1 MFDSN
6 CTRNKSNNVYGH
18 RYGKLLLEKYEALKD
33 AEKEVTELVLCVQSH
48 WIKMSKQL
56 GFLRRVWETLDE
68 DHQIMQNQVLQVLV
82 SKLREAVVK
91 IEGVLHKRDDK
102 YKTTPNNDSTGN
114 HGDVKRWKYAL
125 VKDCLEKA
133 VQDLDRWQNTFD
145 PTWFL
150 IMKIADPVI
159 DQQLAEESTNSSSI
173 STAKGLRGALAD
185 EPKEKT
191 SIFLPEN
198 GLYLAKRHEIP
209 YSTAQMMRR
218 PNSTKDIILD
228 PVVCD
233 ASADVPTM
241 TKDVRDLARRLSQT
255 DPLTFGLLSCRGV
268 VKTLSANSKRVGS
281 FDFVFNVPEGLTQP
295 KSLRSILITGDS
307 NHALSDR
314 FKVAKQLA
322 KSVNYIHT
330 YQFVH
335 KNIRPE
341 TIVVFQDRNSVL
353 GAPFLL
359 GFQKFRFVEGKT
371 KRLGDSEWE
380 RDLYRHPRRQGLN
393 PEEDY
398 KMQHDIYSLGVCLLE
413 IGLWISFVNY
423 DDNADGALPSSVL
436 CNVDFSGKDKVKK
449 AFDIKNTLVNLARE
463 QLPSRMGHM
472 YTDIV
477 VNCLTCLD
485 SFNVDFGDENEFQ
498 DADGV
503 LVGVRYIEKVSP
515 QPEPK
520 SESETNRTRSCIKS
534 TE

>member
-1 MFDSN
+1 M
-6 CTRNKSNNVYGH
+6 
-18 RYGKLLLEKYEALKD
+18 
-33 AEKEVTELVLCVQSH
+33 ELVLCVNSH

-56 GFLRRVWETLDE
+56 EFLRRVWKTLDE

-91 IEGVLHKRDDK
+91 IEGVLYKREDKHKHTSNSNSSSK
-102 YKTTPNNDSTGN
+102 

-125 VKDCLEKA
+125 IKDCLEKT

-159 DQQLAEESTNSSSI
+159 DQQLAEESTNSGSI

-185 EPKEKT
+185 EPKEKP
-191 SIFLPEN
+191 SIFLPEE
-198 GLYLAKRHEIP
+198 GLRSAGRHEIP
-209 YSTAQMMRR
+209 YSTAQLVRR
-218 PNSTKDIILD
+218 PNSNKELILD

-233 ASADVPTM
+233 SNADVPTV
-241 TKDVRDLARRLSQT
+241 TKDVRDLARRLSHT

-268 VKTLSANSKRVGS
+268 VKTLCANSNRVNS
-281 FDFVFNVPEGLTQP
+281 FDFVFNVPSGLTHP
-295 KSLRSILITGDS
+295 KSLRSILLTGDS
-307 NHALSDR
+307 NHSLSDR

-341 TIVVFQDRNSVL
+341 TIVVFQDRTSVL

-371 KRLGDSEWE
+371 KRVGDLEWE

-413 IGLWISFVNY
+413 IGLWTSFMKY
-423 DDNADGALPSSVL
+423 AGNANSAQPSSVL
-436 CNVDFSGKDKVKK
+436 CNVDFTGKDRVKK
-449 AFDIKNTLVNLARE
+449 AFDIKNTLVDLARE
-463 QLPSRMGHM
+463 DLPSRMGHL

-477 VNCLTCLD
+477 ANCLTCLD
-485 SFNVDFGDENEFQ
+485 KGNEDFGDENEFQ

-503 LVGVRYIEKVSP
+503 LVGVRYIEKVS
-515 QPEPK
+515 
-520 SESETNRTRSCIKS
+520 SAARTTAR
-534 TE
+534 TWN

>member
-1 MFDSN
+1 M
-6 CTRNKSNNVYGH
+6 
-18 RYGKLLLEKYEALKD
+18 A
-33 AEKEVTELVLCVQSH
+33 ELVLCVQSH

-56 GFLRRVWETLDE
+56 EFLQRVWETLDE
-68 DHQIMQNQVLQVLV
+68 DHQMMQNQVLQVLV

-91 IEGVLHKRDDK
+91 IEGVLHKREDK
-102 YKTTPNNDSTGN
+102 HKNTPNNDSSSKE
-114 HGDVKRWKYAL
+114 GDVKRWKYAL
-125 VKDCLEKA
+125 VKDCLEKT

-185 EPKEKT
+185 EPTEKT
-191 SIFLPEN
+191 TIFLPED
-198 GLYLAKRHEIP
+198 GLHMAERHEIP
-209 YSTAQMMRR
+209 YSTAQTMRR
-218 PNSTKDIILD
+218 PNSNKELILD

-233 ASADVPTM
+233 ANADIPTI

-268 VKTLSANSKRVGS
+268 VKTRCASSKRVGS
-281 FDFVFNVPEGLTQP
+281 FDFVFNVPEGLSQP
-295 KSLRSILITGDS
+295 KSLRSILVTGDGNQS
-307 NHALSDR
+307 LSDR

-341 TIVVFQDRNSVL
+341 TIVVFQDRNSIL

-371 KRLGDSEWE
+371 KRLGDLEWE

-413 IGLWISFVNY
+413 IGLWTSFIKYN
-423 DDNADGALPSSVL
+423 DNPASALPSSVL
-436 CNVDFSGKDKVKK
+436 CNVDFTGKDRVKR
-449 AFDIKNTLVNLARE
+449 AFDIKNVLVNLARE
-463 QLPSRMGHM
+463 DLPSRMGHL

-485 SFNVDFGDENEFQ
+485 KENVDFGDEDEFQ

-503 LVGVRYIEKVSP
+503 LVGVRYIEKVSLR
-515 QPEPK
+515 PEPK
-520 SESETNRTRSCIKS
+520 L
-534 TE
+534 